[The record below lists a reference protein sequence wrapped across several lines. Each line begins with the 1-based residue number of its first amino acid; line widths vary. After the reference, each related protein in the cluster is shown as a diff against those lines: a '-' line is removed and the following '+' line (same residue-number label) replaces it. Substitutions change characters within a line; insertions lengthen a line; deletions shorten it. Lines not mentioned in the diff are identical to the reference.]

1 MNEEEL
7 NDLKYRQLQK
17 LAKENGLKA
26 NLQKSALVEALLEF
40 FEKNKDCPD
49 SVKAE
54 IESVPEP
61 PQEENLDL
69 QTENEEKVPENA
81 PNSRK
86 NPSRKRDKSKKDLV
100 VQNETPKEEENLDL
114 SEESKPE
121 KLENQSEN
129 SPKSKRNSKKKNS
142 KTKKDSETLNE
153 TPKEE
158 NVDMPEETK
167 SKKQENQSE
176 NATNSKRNSRKRD
189 SEPKTKVEKPSKKAK
204 KSFDTNAFDNEL
216 AQFEQLKDKK
226 SFDKNAFDNEL
237 AEVEQLTNDLI
248 NNIPP
253 RKRLANIYFSSN
265 KLSKKQDLRPKSNI
279 STYTPRMSRAIRIF
293 LIYFSIKN
301 NS

>member
-1 MNEEEL
+1 MKEEEL

-40 FEKNKDCPD
+40 FEKNKDWPD
-49 SVKAE
+49 SV
-54 IESVPEP
+54 ESIPDL

-81 PNSRK
+81 YNSRK
-86 NPSRKRDKSKKDLV
+86 NPSRKRDKSKKDSA
-100 VQNETPKEEENLDL
+100 VQNETPKEENLHL
-114 SEESKPE
+114 SAESMPKE
-121 KLENQSEN
+121 LENQSEN
-129 SPKSKRNSKKKNS
+129 APKSKRNSKKRNS
-142 KTKKDSETLNE
+142 KTEKDSDTLNE

-158 NVDMPEETK
+158 KVDMPEETK
-167 SKKQENQSE
+167 SEEQENQSE

-189 SEPKTKVEKPSKKAK
+189 SEPIAKVEKPSKKAK
-204 KSFDTNAFDNEL
+204 KSFDSNAFDNEL

-253 RKRLANIYFSSN
+253 RKRLANIYFS
-265 KLSKKQDLRPKSNI
+265 
-279 STYTPRMSRAIRIF
+279 
-293 LIYFSIKN
+293 
-301 NS
+301 

>member
-1 MNEEEL
+1 MGEKQRKLEIRKMNEEEL

-49 SVKAE
+49 SVEAE

-81 PNSRK
+81 SNSRK
-86 NPSRKRDKSKKDLV
+86 NPSRKRDKSKKDSE

-114 SEESKPE
+114 SEESMPE

-129 SPKSKRNSKKKNS
+129 SPK
-142 KTKKDSETLNE
+142 
-153 TPKEE
+153 
-158 NVDMPEETK
+158 
-167 SKKQENQSE
+167 
-176 NATNSKRNSRKRD
+176 SKRNSRKRD

-204 KSFDTNAFDNEL
+204 KSFD
-216 AQFEQLKDKK
+216 
-226 SFDKNAFDNEL
+226 SNAFDNEL

-253 RKRLANIYFSSN
+253 RKRSARNSSSVQAATSQVDDTTKTPETSEKN
-265 KLSKKQDLRPKSNI
+265 QQNSVKTPEVEMNESIQVSRRNSRI
-279 STYTPRMSRAIRIF
+279 SR
-293 LIYFSIKN
+293 
-301 NS
+301 

>member
-1 MNEEEL
+1 MKEEEL

-49 SVKAE
+49 SVEAE

-81 PNSRK
+81 SNSRK
-86 NPSRKRDKSKKDLV
+86 NPSRKRDKSKKDSG
-100 VQNETPKEEENLDL
+100 VQNETPREEENLDL
-114 SEESKPE
+114 SEESMPE

-129 SPKSKRNSKKKNS
+129 SPKSKRNSKKRNS

-158 NVDMPEETK
+158 NVDTMPEETK
-167 SKKQENQSE
+167 SENQSE

-189 SEPKTKVEKPSKKAK
+189 SEPKTKVEKPSNKAK
-204 KSFDTNAFDNEL
+204 KSFDSNAFDNEL

-237 AEVEQLTNDLI
+237 AEVEQLTNNLI

-253 RKRLANIYFSSN
+253 RKRFANIYFS
-265 KLSKKQDLRPKSNI
+265 
-279 STYTPRMSRAIRIF
+279 
-293 LIYFSIKN
+293 
-301 NS
+301 